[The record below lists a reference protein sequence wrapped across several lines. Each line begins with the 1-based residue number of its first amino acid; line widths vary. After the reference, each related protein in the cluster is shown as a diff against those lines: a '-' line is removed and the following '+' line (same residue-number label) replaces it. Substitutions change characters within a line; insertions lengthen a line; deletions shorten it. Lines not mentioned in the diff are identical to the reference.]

1 MLHTPEGLLEYNR
14 AGTDAAA
21 VRERETDE
29 QTASRLQ
36 LIDPAALEAE
46 ALETALRRCLLS

>member
-1 MLHTPEGLLEYNR
+1 LHTSEGLLEYNR

-36 LIDPAALEAE
+36 LIDSAPLEAE